1 MARTKKTTIRDPL
14 TRDGKSVLQNIRLV
28 TYEERLAKAAAAEAA
43 ALAAARYQRKVKR
56 RKTPRMQVGG
66 RPKQYVLTTPKP
78 IKPTNKLDDDWMF
91 EEIQKH

>member
-43 ALAAARYQRKVKR
+43 ALAA
-56 RKTPRMQVGG
+56 PRMQVGG